1 MSGEMTCGILLG
13 AILGVILAAVAELY
27 EKQLHLD
34 DNLTIPILTG
44 LPAAL
49 IFYLF

>member
-1 MSGEMTCGILLG
+1 MTLGLLVG
-13 AILGVILAAVAELY
+13 AIIGVILAAIAELY

-44 LPAAL
+44 LPATL
-49 IFYLF
+49 IFYFF